1 MRLKVYSG
9 PLGNLRE
16 PPFDGDEMNLHMP
29 QDPEA
34 ESELKN
40 LAAVPYQIISPGNN
54 APIIGIYQD
63 SMLGSYRFTRE
74 NISFSHKEA
83 MNLLMMFDRVN
94 PAALTG
100 GKSVNDRISNFEV
113 MSQILPPLSIKV
125 KNKQFDGEKENIAE
139 SNNVVEIKDGHY
151 LRGQMDKG
159 ILGSGTKGLIHRVCN
174 SFGNM
179 ASAKFIDDLQNIV
192 TEYMKQSSFS
202 VGISDLITSATTNA
216 KIISIITDKKTDVKK
231 LIDQVQVGIFENN
244 SGKTNEEEFETKI
257 NNILGKA
264 QSEAGREALK
274 NLSKDNRFVI
284 MFNAGSKGTEIN
296 IQQMTACLGQQ
307 NVDGKRIPYGF
318 EHRTLPH
325 YTKYDDSPVAR
336 GFVESSYINGLS
348 PQEVFFHA
356 MGGRIGLID
365 TAVKSVVSNTPIII
379 IENGEPRYVEIG
391 KWIDNQL
398 DNCATPEDIQ
408 HFTERRMELLNT
420 ANIYIPTTDENGI
433 VTWGEVTAVTRHD
446 PGTEL
451 YEIKTS
457 GGRSVIVTESK
468 SLLIW
473 NSVAKKLVET
483 LTPEI
488 KVGDC
493 VPVTAELCE
502 PPIIKESIDMS
513 VYLPKTKYIYGTE
526 FNTAIQMMEHAMEE
540 RSKIPD
546 GWWEENNGLNFVLPY
561 VKKASLQ
568 RTLIRSNT
576 DNIKSGFIYPYH
588 AARKGTS
595 ISDHFEL
602 NEENGIFI
610 GLFLAEGNAFRNTVT
625 ITNMND
631 DIIAFMKNWFEK
643 KNICSTE
650 RRRINKIGGTTRTIT
665 GNSSI
670 LATFITKLV
679 GSGAANKYV
688 PTEAFIAPRAFVK
701 GLLNGYYSGDGTIG
715 KNSVEVGSASS
726 RLIEGISM
734 LCSRFG
740 IFGKVFKTQLKS
752 NNLGTQNIKPTYR
765 LSIRAQWGQKFAETI
780 SLIDD
785 KKMKKMSG
793 IKWNTNHRNFE
804 TYNDI
809 VLDKIVE
816 INIVGVEKY
825 PKVYDLTI
833 PSTLN
838 FGLANGLQVRDTST
852 TGYIQRRLIKGME
865 DLMVNYD
872 MTVRSSKGKVVQ
884 FSYGDDG
891 IDTIKVEN
899 QEIPIVEMT
908 MQDIYA
914 HFNVPEDDKG
924 KSKALSGMFVKSA
937 LTRQKKQEAELNE
950 KCKKYTDYMIENR
963 SKIIK
968 NIFNY
973 KSDKVVRLPVAFMHI
988 IQNVMG
994 QQNVNPNSLVD
1005 ITMLEAFDL
1014 IEETFDNLL
1023 KIQYA
1028 KPTELFR
1035 VMYFYYLSP
1044 KDLLLNKRFNKKALD
1059 ILMQTIVLDY
1069 KRSIVAPG
1077 EMVGMIAAQ
1086 SIGEPTTQMSQP
1098 FCEHIRCAK
1107 INKNTKMISMVSGP
1121 IGELCDAVIEANPD
1135 YTFNTGHV
1143 DSVETLLDTL
1153 EDEYYIIG
1161 VDAQEKT
1168 HWNKISHVSRHPVNG
1183 NLMTCTTKS
1192 GRKVTTTL
1200 SHSHLV
1206 RDNQTVVPIVGADL
1220 KEGMRIPVAKHIDN
1234 TFVNEFVKI
1243 GSQDCKLDY
1252 LFGWFV
1258 GAYLAEGNVTKY
1270 SVCITNISEH
1280 FINQTKQF
1288 AARFDKTC
1296 NVNKRQGE
1304 YGPSTQTSFSCKH
1317 VAELLLSTCG
1327 TGSFVKIVPNFAFLA
1342 PLEFKAGLIQAYM
1355 DGDGNFQSDEKHHQI
1370 RCCSRSKQLS
1380 KDMALMLNYFD
1391 IFASIKENFVRGSP
1405 IYNLSIS
1412 AKYAKQYEDK
1422 IGSLVHADKLMNLVK
1437 YCERTDAINLSDEI
1451 DKITGLGEIIAKC
1464 GKVLKLPGQ
1473 SRNYGRWA
1481 KKESIGRRTL
1491 EKYIE
1496 VFETSEN
1503 VELISEEL
1511 RILKQAASSGVIWD
1525 EIVNIEIIV
1534 PDQSEYVY
1542 DFTVPANQT
1551 FMTDYGVIVH
1561 NTLNSVTYETE
1572 IIVRD
1577 REGRIKKTQI
1587 GDFIE
1592 NKIKVATKTE
1602 YYKDKDTTY
1611 SEVDDYYEIPSCT
1624 EDGEMLWKRIEAVT
1638 KHPVINTDG
1647 TNVMLKITTKEQREV
1662 IVTKAKG
1669 ILKLVNGKIIGI
1681 TGEELNVGDYL
1692 PVSKMQVDF
1701 AETKELDLRTILS
1714 PTEYIYSSEIEK
1726 AKAVMTEHHWWSKHQ
1741 GSTFTL
1747 PYKRSDTFVAKVS
1760 EKLRPGCKTKTT
1772 FAPGCVY
1779 MLQSNFNDYQIPEN
1793 LPLDYN
1799 LGYLVGAY
1807 AAEGCMNRFQVSI
1820 ANNVNSYFAPI
1831 LEFCEKHH
1839 LTTKIYKVE
1848 DKNQKGW
1855 TSQDIRIYSTVLC
1868 RLLEHFCGKLSH
1880 NKFVS
1885 NEIIFSN
1892 KECLLGFMDAYIG
1905 GDGCVNTNSKQIGHS
1920 PDISMASVSKE
1931 LLMDV
1936 QQILNILG
1944 VYSKIYKPKK
1954 METNNRGSKD
1964 IKQIYQLF
1972 VRNKQSQKLASMLNI
1987 KLDYKQENL
1996 KKILAH
2002 DFKYEYCHS
2011 DTMVPNEIDGQIVM
2025 IPRDKMTNCF
2035 DTYFDK
2041 VISIE
2046 EVSNTTNYAY
2056 DLTISDTRNFNI
2068 YNGLANRDTFHFAGV
2083 ASKSNVTRGVPRIEE
2098 ILSLSA
2104 SLKNPSLTVYLKP
2117 EEETDRDKASTIQYM
2132 LEHTRLEEIVKSI
2145 EICFDPDDLN
2155 TLIDEDKNTMAQYRE
2170 FETMVAECLNSPVE
2184 EEQGDKSKWI
2194 IRIIMDP
2201 EVMLEKN
2208 ITMDDVNFTLN
2219 NTYKDEISCVYSD
2232 YNADK
2237 LVFRIRMKNIIDNAK
2252 SRSQKKAKLNPLD
2265 QSDQIYILKNFQDTL
2280 LNNIVLRG
2288 VKNINKVILRK
2299 IKDNLVE
2306 KAGAYIKKDIWVL
2319 DTIGTNMLDVL
2330 GLDYIDP
2337 NRTFSNDIIEIYH
2350 VLGMEAAR
2358 FALYNELAEVLEF
2371 DGAYVNAHHMA
2382 LLCDRMTFNYKMVS
2396 IFRHGINNDD
2406 IGPIAKASF
2415 EETPEMFLKAARHA
2429 ELDTMRGISANV
2441 MCGQEG
2447 LYGTASFQVV
2457 LDINEMINLDEKY
2470 KYECKADEDIIEES
2484 LFAGLS
2490 EKEEV
2495 CSKRQLEIDTNV
2507 SNLKMEEMGNDND
2520 YDPFA

>member
-1 MRLKVYSG
+1 
-9 PLGNLRE
+9 
-16 PPFDGDEMNLHMP
+16 MNLHMA

-34 ESELKN
+34 ESELRN

-74 NISFSHKEA
+74 AINFTQKDA

-94 PAALTG
+94 PTALLEGMT
-100 GKSVNDRISNFEV
+100 SNDRITNFQIL
-113 MSQILPPLSIKV
+113 SQILPPLTIKL
-125 KNKQFDGEKENIAE
+125 KNKQFDDEKEDKSS
-139 SNNVVEIKDGHY
+139 SNNIVEIKDGHY

-159 ILGSGTKGLIHRVCN
+159 VLGSGTKGLIHRVCN

-179 ASAKFIDDLQNIV
+179 ASSKFIDDLQNIV

-216 KIISIITDKKTDVKK
+216 KIIAIITDKKADVKN
-231 LIDQVQVGIFENN
+231 LIDQVQIGIFENN
-244 SGKTNEEEFETKI
+244 SGKSNEEEFETKI

-274 NLSKDNRFVI
+274 NLSKENRFVI

-318 EHRTLPH
+318 DHRTLPH

-379 IENGEPRYVEIG
+379 IENGEPKYVEIG
-391 KWIDNQL
+391 KWIDNRL
-398 DNCATPEDIQ
+398 DNCETPEQIQ

-420 ANIYIPTTDENGI
+420 DGIFIPTTDENGI
-433 VTWGEVTAVTRHD
+433 VTWGEVTAITRHD

-473 NSVAKKLVET
+473 NPSTQKLVET

-488 KVGDC
+488 RVGDC

-502 PPIIKESIDMS
+502 PPIIKEYIDLS
-513 VYLPKTKYIYGTE
+513 TYLPKTKYVYGTD
-526 FNTAIQMMEHAMEE
+526 FNNAIQMMEHSMNE
-540 RSKIPD
+540 RSKIPV
-546 GWWEENNGLNFVLPY
+546 GWWESNNGTNFTLPY
-561 VKKASLQ
+561 SKNASLQ
-568 RTLIRSNT
+568 RTQLRNGL
-576 DNIKSGFIYPYH
+576 DNIKSGYVYPYDG
-588 AARKGTS
+588 ARRNTL
-595 ISDHFEL
+595 ISDKFDL

-610 GLFLAEGNAFRNTVT
+610 GLFLAEGNASKRNVA
-625 ITNMND
+625 ITNID
-631 DIIAFMKNWFEK
+631 DSIITFMQNWFDKNSIKWTEK
-643 KNICSTE
+643 T
-650 RRRINKIGGTTRTIT
+650 RINHIGGTTRTII

-670 LATFITKLV
+670 LSTFLTQLL

-688 PTEAFIAPRAFVK
+688 PTEAFIAPKSFVI
-701 GLLNGYYSGDGTIG
+701 GLLNGYYSGDGTIS
-715 KNSVEVGSASS
+715 KNSVDVGSASE

-734 LCSRFG
+734 LCSRLG
-740 IFGKVFKTQLKS
+740 IFGKVFKSQLKS
-752 NNLGTQNIKPTYR
+752 NNLGTKNIKQTYR
-765 LSIRAQWGQKFAETI
+765 LSIRSQWCKIFAEQVP
-780 SLIDD
+780 LIDN
-785 KKMKKMSG
+785 KKMKKLSVV
-793 IKWNTNHRNFE
+793 KCSDSHRNFE

-809 VLDKIVE
+809 VLDKITE
-816 INIVGVEKY
+816 INIIGVEKY

-852 TGYIQRRLIKGME
+852 TGYIQRRLIKGLE

-872 MTVRSSKGKVVQ
+872 MTIRNNKGKVVQ

-899 QEIPIVEMT
+899 QEIPIVEMSI
-908 MQDIYA
+908 QDIYA
-914 HFNVPEDDKG
+914 HFNIPEDGKG

-937 LTRQKKQEAELNE
+937 LSRQKKQEEQI
-950 KCKKYTDYMIENR
+950 KTICKKYTDYMIENR
-963 SKIIK
+963 DKIIK
-968 NIFNY
+968 NVFNY

-994 QQNVNPNSLVD
+994 QQKINLNSLVD
-1005 ITMLEAFDL
+1005 ITMLEAFEL
-1014 IEETFDNLL
+1014 IEDTFEGLL
-1023 KIQYA
+1023 KIHYA
-1028 KPTELFR
+1028 KPTELFK

-1044 KDLLLNKRFNKKALD
+1044 KDLLLNKRFNKAALD
-1059 ILMQTIVLDY
+1059 ILLQTIVLDY

-1086 SIGEPTTQMSQP
+1086 SIGEPTTQMSLM
-1098 FCEHIRCAK
+1098 FCEHIRCGK
-1107 INKNTKMISMVSGP
+1107 INKITKNVSMVSGP
-1121 IGELCDAVIEANPD
+1121 IGELCDTLIAQNPTR
-1135 YTFNTGHV
+1135 TFNTGHV
-1143 DSVETLLDTL
+1143 DSVETLLEDM
-1153 EDEYYIIG
+1153 EDEYFIVG
-1161 VDAQEKT
+1161 VDEQERT

-1183 NLMTCTTKS
+1183 NMM
-1192 GRKVTTTL
+1192 KVTTKTGRVVHTTT

-1206 RDNQTVVPIVGADL
+1206 RDNHKVVPIVGADM

-1234 TFVNEFVKI
+1234 AFIKDSVLVGDKEL
-1243 GSQDCKLDY
+1243 KLDY

-1258 GAYLAEGNVTKY
+1258 GAYLAEGNLNKN
-1270 SVCITNISEH
+1270 SICITNIAEQ
-1280 FINQTKQF
+1280 FIENTQKF
-1288 AARFDKTC
+1288 ATLFDKTC
-1296 NVNKRQGE
+1296 RVYKRVCE
-1304 YGPSTQTSFSCKH
+1304 FGPSTQTSFNC
-1317 VAELLLSTCG
+1317 APLADFLLNTCG
-1327 TGSFVKIVPNFAFLA
+1327 TGSFVKRIPDFAFLA
-1342 PLEFKAGLIQAYM
+1342 PLEFKAGLLQAYF
-1355 DGDGNFQSDEKHHQI
+1355 DGDGNFMCDEKHHYI
-1370 RCCSRSKQLS
+1370 RVCSRSKQLA
-1380 KDMALMLNYFD
+1380 KDIALILNYFD
-1391 IFASIKENFVRGSP
+1391 MFATIKENFVKGSLM
-1405 IYNLSIS
+1405 YNLAIP
-1412 AKYAKQYEDK
+1412 AKYAPIYSSK
-1422 IGSLVHADKLMNLVK
+1422 IGSLLHTEKLMNLVK
-1437 YCERTDAINLSDEI
+1437 YVERTDAHAIPEEN
-1451 DKITGLGEIIAKC
+1451 DKIPGVGALIAKC
-1464 GKVLKLPGQ
+1464 GKTLVLPGQ
-1473 SRNYGRWA
+1473 SRTYGRW
-1481 KKESIGRRTL
+1481 KNKESIGRSTL

-1496 VFETSEN
+1496 IFESHEN
-1503 VELISEEL
+1503 AHLITNELVLL
-1511 RILKQAASSGVIWD
+1511 RQAATSDVIWD
-1525 EIVNIEIIV
+1525 EIVDIEIYNLE
-1534 PDQSEYVY
+1534 QGEYVY
-1542 DFTVPANQT
+1542 DFTIPGNQT

-1572 IIVRD
+1572 IIVRN
-1577 REGRIKKTQI
+1577 REQKVHKIQI

-1592 NKIKVATKTE
+1592 NKIKIATKTE

-1638 KHPVINTDG
+1638 KHPVINEDG

-1681 TGEELNVGDYL
+1681 TGDELKVGDYL
-1692 PVSKMQVDF
+1692 PVSKMRVDF
-1701 AETKELDLRTILS
+1701 AETTILDLKTILP
-1714 PTEYIYSSEIEK
+1714 PTEYIYTSEIEK
-1726 AKAVMTEHHWWSKHQ
+1726 AKLVMDQYRWCTKHQ

-1747 PYKRSDTFVAKVS
+1747 PYKRSDTFVSKVS
-1760 EKLRPGCKTKTT
+1760 EKIRNGCKTKTT
-1772 FAPGCVY
+1772 FAPNCVY
-1779 MLQSNFNDYQIPEN
+1779 MMQSNMNNYLIPEN

-1807 AAEGCMNRFQVSI
+1807 AAEGCMTRFQVSI
-1820 ANNVNSYFAPI
+1820 SNNVDSYFAPI
-1831 LEFCEKHH
+1831 LEFCEKYN
-1839 LTTKIYKVE
+1839 LTTKIYRHE
-1848 DKNQKGW
+1848 DKGQPGW
-1855 TSQDIRIYSTVLC
+1855 TSQDIRIYSTILC

-1880 NKFVS
+1880 NKYVS

-1905 GDGCVNTNSKQIGHS
+1905 GDGCVNTNGKNS
-1920 PDISMASVSKE
+1920 PEISMASVSKQ

-1944 VYSKIYKPKK
+1944 CYSKIYKPKK
-1954 METNNRGSKD
+1954 METNNIGSKD
-1964 IKQIYQLF
+1964 IKQIYNLF
-1972 VRNKQSQKLASMLNI
+1972 VRNYQAQKLAQLLNI

-1996 KKILAH
+1996 KKILEH
-2002 DFKYEYCHS
+2002 DYKYEYCQS
-2011 DTMVPNEIDGQIVM
+2011 DTMVPNEVDGQLIM
-2025 IPRDKMTNCF
+2025 IPRDQMTNCF

-2068 YNGLANRDTFHFAGV
+2068 YNGLACRDTFHFAGI

-2104 SLKNPSLTVYLKP
+2104 SPKKPSLTVYLKQ
-2117 EEETDRDKASTIQYM
+2117 EDETDREKASAIQYM
-2132 LEHTRLEEIVKSI
+2132 LEHTKLEEIVKSV

-2155 TLIDEDKNTMAQYRE
+2155 TLIDEDKNTMSEYRE
-2170 FETMVAECLNSPVE
+2170 FENMVAECLETSVE
-2184 EEQGDKSKWI
+2184 DDESEKSKWV

-2201 EVMLEKN
+2201 EVMLTKN

-2237 LVFRIRMKNIIDNAK
+2237 LVFRIRMKNVLKNGT
-2252 SRSQKKAKLNPLD
+2252 SRTQKKIKLNPLD
-2265 QSDQIYILKNFQDTL
+2265 QSDQIYILKNFQDSL

-2306 KAGAYIKKDIWVL
+2306 KSGSYIKKDIWVL
-2319 DTIGTNMLDVL
+2319 DTIGTNMMDVL

-2337 NRTFSNDIIEIYH
+2337 NRTYSNDILEIYK

-2358 FALYNELAEVLEF
+2358 SALYNELADVLEF
-2371 DGAYVNAHHMA
+2371 DGAYVNAHHMT
-2382 LLCDRMTFNYKMVS
+2382 LLCDRMTSSFKLVS

-2429 ELDTMRGISANV
+2429 ELDNMRGISANV

-2470 KYECKADEDIIEES
+2470 KYEYKDDQQIIEEQ
-2484 LFAGLS
+2484 LFSGL
-2490 EKEEV
+2490 EQKDDA
-2495 CSKRQLEIDTNV
+2495 CSNKKLEINTNI
-2507 SNLKMEEMGNDND
+2507 SNIQIEEMGKDDGYN
-2520 YDPFA
+2520 PFNF